1 MKKIKRIGT
10 KNIKNYIKE
19 HFSDD
24 SFLLPEHKIDSIIK
38 EYLSERSESL
48 DEPYIGVYEE
58 KTTLSPTSVELIE
71 DMILTLTEMKSDLE
85 IIQDKESDVLLYKE
99 QYADEIIEYS
109 LRDIKDFIE
118 GLEDIIELT
127 KGKK

>member
-1 MKKIKRIGT
+1 MKKIKKIGT

-48 DEPYIGVYEE
+48 DEPYIGAYEE
-58 KTTLSPTSVELIE
+58 KTTLSPTSIEVIE

>member
-38 EYLSERSESL
+38 EYLSERTESL
-48 DEPYIGVYEE
+48 GDSYIDTYEE
-58 KTTLSPTSVELIE
+58 KRTLSPTSIELIE

-109 LRDIKDFIE
+109 LKDIKDFIE

-127 KGKK
+127 KEKK

>member
-1 MKKIKRIGT
+1 MKKIKKIGT

-48 DEPYIGVYEE
+48 DEPYIDAYEE

>member
-1 MKKIKRIGT
+1 MKKIKKIGT

>member
-48 DEPYIGVYEE
+48 DEPYIDAYEE
-58 KTTLSPTSVELIE
+58 KTTLSPTSIELIE

>member
-38 EYLSERSESL
+38 EYLSERPESL
-48 DEPYIGVYEE
+48 GGSYIDTYEE
-58 KTTLSPTSVELIE
+58 KRTLSPTSIELIE

-109 LRDIKDFIE
+109 LKDIKDFIE

-127 KGKK
+127 KEKK

>member
-1 MKKIKRIGT
+1 MKKIKKIGT

-48 DEPYIGVYEE
+48 DEPYIGAYEE

>member
-1 MKKIKRIGT
+1 MKKIKKIGT

-48 DEPYIGVYEE
+48 DEPYIGAYEE
-58 KTTLSPTSVELIE
+58 KTTLSPTSI
-71 DMILTLTEMKSDLE
+71 
-85 IIQDKESDVLLYKE
+85 
-99 QYADEIIEYS
+99 
-109 LRDIKDFIE
+109 
-118 GLEDIIELT
+118 
-127 KGKK
+127 

>member
-48 DEPYIGVYEE
+48 DEPYIGAYEE

>member
-1 MKKIKRIGT
+1 
-10 KNIKNYIKE
+10 
-19 HFSDD
+19 
-24 SFLLPEHKIDSIIK
+24 
-38 EYLSERSESL
+38 
-48 DEPYIGVYEE
+48 
-58 KTTLSPTSVELIE
+58 
-71 DMILTLTEMKSDLE
+71 MILTLTEMKSDLE

-109 LRDIKDFIE
+109 LRDIKDFIG

>member
-48 DEPYIGVYEE
+48 DEPYIGAYEE
-58 KTTLSPTSVELIE
+58 KTTLSPTSIEVIE

-109 LRDIKDFIE
+109 LKDIKDFIE